1 MDAAANNFQ
10 VYRLMGVKD
19 NGNRIE
25 SKLNLKLKL
34 GPLLRSTVGT
44 RDSKLVIT
52 PIVKWVTPV
61 VVVKIFIRKK
71 NSYTFFSQ

>member
-34 GPLLRSTVGT
+34 GWLLRSTVGT

-71 NSYTFFSQ
+71 KFLHTF

>member
-34 GPLLRSTVGT
+34 GSFLSSTVGT
-44 RDSKLVIT
+44 VN
-52 PIVKWVTPV
+52 W
-61 VVVKIFIRKK
+61 
-71 NSYTFFSQ
+71 